1 MKSTVK
7 ILPLALVVSV
17 AGTTAAAAGSPD
29 APFHIQEQGKGFS
42 RLDAAVKSIGNGAGT
57 ILIAPGTYRQ
67 CAVQTEGAVA
77 YRAWQPGTVIFDTAT
92 CEGKAALV
100 LRGRAASVDG
110 IVFQNMRVADANGA
124 GIRLERG
131 DLHVANSL
139 FRNSEQGILTAAD
152 PTAEIR
158 IDRSTFQHLGRC
170 DRGLAC
176 AHSIYVGAYGKL
188 TVTRSRFELGD
199 GGHYVKSRA
208 AMVDVRDNSFDDTGG
223 RETNYMIDLPAGASG
238 AISDNQM
245 VQGKSKDN
253 YSAFIAIAAEGKEHS
268 SNGLAIIDNRA
279 SFAPG
284 IERNSTF
291 IADWSGDRMT
301 TSGNMLASG
310 ISLYQRR

>member
-1 MKSTVK
+1 MKFATK
-7 ILPLALVVSV
+7 ILLLALVMPV
-17 AGTTAAAAGSPD
+17 AGTTAIAGNSD
-29 APFHIQEQGKGFS
+29 APFYLQEQGKGFA
-42 RLDAAVKSIGNGAGT
+42 RLEAAVKAIANGTDT

-67 CAVQTEGAVA
+67 CAVQAEGSVTYKA
-77 YRAWQPGTVIFDTAT
+77 RQPGTVIFDTAT

-100 LRGRAASVDG
+100 LRGQAASVDG

-131 DLHVANSL
+131 DLRVANSL

-170 DRGLAC
+170 DRGLSC
-176 AHSIYVGAYGKL
+176 AHSIYVGGYGKL
-188 TVTRSRFELGD
+188 TVTRSRFEMGD

-208 AMVDVRDNSFDDTGG
+208 AMVEIIDNSFDDTGG

-238 AISDNQM
+238 AVSGNQM

-253 YSAFIAIAAEGKEHS
+253 YSAFIAVTAEGKERS
-268 SNGLAIIDNRA
+268 SNGLSITGNRA

-284 IERNSTF
+284 IERTSTF
-291 IADWSGDRMT
+291 IVDWSGDRIT

-310 ISLYQRR
+310 ISPYQRR

>member
-1 MKSTVK
+1 MKNAVK
-7 ILPLALVVSV
+7 ILPLALVISV
-17 AGTTAAAAGSPD
+17 VGATAAMAGSSE
-29 APFHIQEQGKGFS
+29 APFHIQEQSKSFS
-42 RLDAAVKSIGNGAGT
+42 RLDAAVKAIGNGAGT
-57 ILIAPGTYRQ
+57 ILIAPGTYCQ
-67 CAVQTEGAVA
+67 CAVQAEGTVS
-77 YRAWQPGTVIFDTAT
+77 YRARQPGTVIFDAIT

-152 PTAEIR
+152 PIAEIR

-176 AHSIYVGAYGKL
+176 AHSIYVGSYGKL

-208 AMVDVRDNSFDDTGG
+208 ATVDVRDNSFDDTGG
-223 RETNYMIDLPAGASG
+223 RETNYMIDLPAGAGGTISG
-238 AISDNQM
+238 NQM

-268 SNGLAIIDNRA
+268 SNGLAITNNRA
-279 SFAPG
+279 FFAPG
-284 IERNSTF
+284 IERNSAF

-301 TSGNMLASG
+301 TGGNMLASG
-310 ISLYQRR
+310 ISLHQRR